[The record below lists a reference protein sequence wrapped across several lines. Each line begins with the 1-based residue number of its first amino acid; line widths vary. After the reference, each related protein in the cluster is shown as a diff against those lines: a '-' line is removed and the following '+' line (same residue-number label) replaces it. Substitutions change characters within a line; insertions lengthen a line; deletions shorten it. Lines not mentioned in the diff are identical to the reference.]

1 MPASVQQATTSP
13 SGIDITPYVTNMA
26 LFMNPAAEKKP
37 CVALFDAAYLSLQVR
52 SFLSFTIVILV
63 CLVCAYRVP
72 GLVLYVSRVGMVCV
86 SEHPMLSELE
96 RKISARKKK
105 KKEGAWRGP
114 RTLFCLFA
122 TATASVLLLL
132 FFAPLGLVEASS
144 TELVHAYGSTG
155 ADQAR
160 CVIEHSID
168 KGLVLAGGTSSYGA
182 GGGGDFMLVKT
193 DPVGVELWTKTYGGA
208 GFDDAYGVT
217 EHSIDKG
224 LVLAGSTTGFG
235 ATGGTDI
242 MLVKTDSV
250 GAELWTKTYGGSGA
264 DSATS
269 VIEHS
274 IDTGLVVAGQ
284 TDGIWAGSTDMM
296 LVKTNSVGLILWTKT
311 YGGSADEEALS
322 LIEHTIDT
330 GLVLAGK
337 STSFGAGNW
346 DLMLMKT
353 NSVGV
358 VLWTKSAGLTGD
370 DEAYSVI
377 EHSIDNGLVLAG
389 YAGAGISDFL
399 LVKFNSVGVELWTK
413 TYGGAGFDQ
422 TLSLI
427 EHSIDQGLVL
437 AGYTDGFSVSAYDF
451 MLVVQPGDGTST
463 GAGADA
469 TLTANT
475 QTLTEADQTI
485 TGGTKTLTEGDEA
498 LADADQIAT
507 TTVIFPSQ
515 SQSPSVSVSISQTAS
530 ATLSQTAS
538 QTATQTSS
546 PSQTPS
552 QTPSATESVVV
563 TSELCADGTRRE
575 SCPSGHGG
583 DDADEHF
590 MIVLIILTPVFF
602 TCCFVLVLCRQKKK
616 EEEEETSDI
625 ELDRI

>member
-1 MPASVQQATTSP
+1 
-13 SGIDITPYVTNMA
+13 
-26 LFMNPAAEKKP
+26 
-37 CVALFDAAYLSLQVR
+37 
-52 SFLSFTIVILV
+52 
-63 CLVCAYRVP
+63 
-72 GLVLYVSRVGMVCV
+72 
-86 SEHPMLSELE
+86 
-96 RKISARKKK
+96 
-105 KKEGAWRGP
+105 
-114 RTLFCLFA
+114 
-122 TATASVLLLL
+122 
-132 FFAPLGLVEASS
+132 
-144 TELVHAYGSTG
+144 
-155 ADQAR
+155 
-160 CVIEHSID
+160 
-168 KGLVLAGGTSSYGA
+168 
-182 GGGGDFMLVKT
+182 
-193 DPVGVELWTKTYGGA
+193 
-208 GFDDAYGVT
+208 
-217 EHSIDKG
+217 
-224 LVLAGSTTGFG
+224 
-235 ATGGTDI
+235 

-250 GAELWTKTYGGSGA
+250 GVELWTKTYGGSGA

-413 TYGGAGFDQ
+413 TYGGAGYDAAHSVVEHSIDNGLVLAGMTTSFGVIVIDHMLVKTNSVGVVLWTKTYGGTGFDQ